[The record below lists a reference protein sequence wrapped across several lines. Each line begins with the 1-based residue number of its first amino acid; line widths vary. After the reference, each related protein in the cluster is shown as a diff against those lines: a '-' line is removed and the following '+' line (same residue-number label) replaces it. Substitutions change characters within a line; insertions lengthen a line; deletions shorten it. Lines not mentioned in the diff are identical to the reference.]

1 MNHPHL
7 REKTGNVANTSKNH
21 LTQLWPVTILS
32 RRFGKH
38 QQVNPQLIEYFE
50 SYRSKHPGKP
60 GPVYASP
67 DDFSADTNNEAI
79 LALQK
84 FIMDNVF
91 EVASEV
97 NGPYWDKKQAFNVHL
112 TGMWFQIS
120 NNYGFHETHVHGN
133 CSWSG
138 VYYVQTAGCSQSPED
153 LGENG
158 QPNGIT
164 RFYGPH
170 TEYQAGG
177 HGDLGNFYLQDHTF
191 DSYPQ
196 DGKLVVFPSHIK
208 HMVFPYYGEADR
220 IIVSFHAQ
228 INGDQELRYSYS
240 ST

>member
-1 MNHPHL
+1 MTVAKSSSLSSQHL
-7 REKTGNVANTSKNH
+7 H
-21 LTQLWPVTILS
+21 QLWPITLLS
-32 RRFGKH
+32 RKFGKY
-38 QQVNPQLIEYFE
+38 QQINPALIDYFE
-50 SYRSKHPGKP
+50 EYRKTNPGPP
-60 GPVYASP
+60 GPVYACP
-67 DDFSADTNNEAI
+67 DNFSAGTDNPAI

-91 EVASEV
+91 VIAAEV
-97 NGPYWDKKQAFNVHL
+97 NKPYWDKNQAIDIVL

-120 NNYGFHETHVHGN
+120 NQYGFHETHVHGN

-138 VYYVQTAGCSQSPED
+138 VYYVQSGDSSRHAKDIGA
-153 LGENG
+153 NG

-191 DSYPQ
+191 DSYPE
-196 DGKLVVFPSHIK
+196 DGKLVIFPSHLK
-208 HMVFPYYGEADR
+208 HMVFPYNGERDR

-228 INGDQELRYSYS
+228 VNGEKELRYDYS
-240 ST
+240 SA